1 MEATGMP
8 RNLSAWLDLVICLVA
23 MAALVAVI
31 YAYNPSLAG
40 MAGIL
45 WLALAVYAK
54 ERCHYRAKKLARYA
68 DTVLGSVGEMMVYAI
83 EKIPQGILMIN
94 EQGRIEWSNEAI
106 VDFIDEKPE
115 VDTDINHI
123 WPDFN
128 VEEIWGEEGEL
139 VFAVNE
145 RFFRIRHRLIK
156 ENLMALYIR
165 DVTRFEEL
173 KSEFKDSRAVF
184 LSIQIDNFDEVTQG
198 MTDTELATLLMN
210 VRQALDEW
218 VVRFKG
224 LIRRTRDDAYIVLL
238 TREALDKVIA
248 EKFDILDKI
257 RQIEGSHG
265 LPVTISAGGA
275 IAGEEDREDMAALG
289 LEAKAKLDLALGRG
303 GDQVAVMINGKT
315 QFFGGRAK
323 AVERHTRVKA
333 RVVALACREIMENAD
348 VIYVM
353 GHIREDFDSF
363 GAAMGVARMAR
374 HLKKEV
380 HVILSSQTD
389 AIDKA
394 IDMFKEK
401 EEYQDLFITA
411 DEVDNIIAL
420 SPVLFVVD
428 VHVPNIFAAHNILQ
442 KIPKVVV
449 IDHHRRSEQF
459 VKNPLLVYL
468 EPSASSASELVT
480 ELIMYFSEH
489 MKVGKLEATA
499 LYSGLV
505 VDTKNFGVQT
515 GVRTFEAAAYL
526 RRSGADPVTVR
537 EMFKQDYD
545 ATIALATITATA
557 KYYEGGLIVS
567 TAPKYLPNIQ
577 VLAAQAADL
586 LLTVENVNTSI
597 VLFPLKSTIGI
608 SARSAGDVNVQVIME
623 RFGGGGHQNAAGAQ
637 VESDDIEEVT
647 KAVVKYTMDTF
658 KSNDKKDE

>member
-1 MEATGMP
+1 MP
-8 RNLSAWLDLVICLVA
+8 KNLSAWLDLVICLVA

-31 YAYNPSLAG
+31 YSYNPSLAG

-54 ERCHYRAKKLARYA
+54 ERCRYRAKKLARYA
-68 DTVLGSVGEMMVYAI
+68 DTVLGSVGEMMAYAV

-94 EQGRIEWSNEAI
+94 EQGRIEWSNESI

-115 VDTDINHI
+115 TDTDVNLI
-123 WPDFN
+123 WPEFN

-173 KSEFKDSRAVF
+173 KSEFKNSRTVF

-218 VVRFKG
+218 VVRFNG

-238 TREALDKVIA
+238 TREALNKVIA

-394 IDMFKEK
+394 IDMFEEK
-401 EEYQDLFITA
+401 EEYHDLFITA

-420 SPVLFVVD
+420 CPVLFVVD
-428 VHVPNIFAAHNILQ
+428 VHVPGSFASNNILQ

-526 RRSGADPVTVR
+526 RRAGADPVTVR

-567 TAPKYLPNIQ
+567 AAPKYLPNIQ

-623 RFGGGGHQNAAGAQ
+623 HFGGGGHQNAAGAQ
-637 VESDDIEEVT
+637 VESDDIEEVA

>member
-1 MEATGMP
+1 MVP
-8 RNLSAWLDLVICLVA
+8 KNLSAWLDLVICLVV

-45 WLALAVYAK
+45 WLALAAFVK
-54 ERCHYRAKKLARYA
+54 ERCRYRSKKLSRYA
-68 DTVLGSVGEMMVYAI
+68 DTILGSVGEMMIYAV

-94 EQGRIEWSNEAI
+94 EHGRIEWTNDSI
-106 VDFIDEKPE
+106 VDFIDNKPE
-115 VDTDINHI
+115 PDTDIKNI
-123 WPDFN
+123 WPEFN
-128 VEEIWGEEGEL
+128 IEEIWGEEGEL
-139 VFAVNE
+139 VFPINGK
-145 RFFRIRHRLIK
+145 FYRIRHRLIK
-156 ENLMALYIR
+156 DNLMALYIR

-173 KSEFKDSRAVF
+173 KIEFKNSRAVC

-198 MTDTELATLLMN
+198 MTDTELAALSMN
-210 VRQALDEW
+210 VRQTLDEW
-218 VVRFKG
+218 VVRFNG
-224 LIRRTRDDAYIVLL
+224 LIRRTRDDAYLVFL

-380 HVILSSQTD
+380 HVILSPQTD

-394 IDMFKEK
+394 IDMFEER

-428 VHVPNIFAAHNILQ
+428 VHVPNIFAAPSVLQ
-442 KIPKVVV
+442 KVPKVVV

-480 ELIMYFSEH
+480 ELIIYFSEH
-489 MKVGKLEATA
+489 MKLGKLEATA

-505 VDTKNFGVQT
+505 VDTKSFGVQT

-526 RRSGADPVTVR
+526 RRAGADPVTVR

-545 ATIALATITATA
+545 ATIALSSITATA

-567 TAPKYLPNIQ
+567 VAPKYLPNIQ

-597 VLFPLKSTIGI
+597 VLFPTKTMIGI

-623 RFGGGGHQNAAGAQ
+623 HFGGGGHQNAAGAQ
-637 VESDDIEEVT
+637 IDSSDINEITKEVVE
-647 KAVVKYTMDTF
+647 YTMEVLN
-658 KSNDKKDE
+658 SNNKKAE

>member
-1 MEATGMP
+1 MP
-8 RNLSAWLDLVICLVA
+8 KNLSAWLDLVICLVA

-54 ERCHYRAKKLARYA
+54 ERCRYRAKKLARYA
-68 DTVLGSVGEMMVYAI
+68 DTVLGSVGEMMAYAV

-94 EQGRIEWSNEAI
+94 EQGRIEWSNESI

-115 VDTDINHI
+115 TDTDINLI

-173 KSEFKDSRAVF
+173 KSEFKNSRAVF

-218 VVRFKG
+218 VVRFNG

-526 RRSGADPVTVR
+526 RRAGADPVTVR

-567 TAPKYLPNIQ
+567 AAPKYLPNIQ

-623 RFGGGGHQNAAGAQ
+623 HFGGGGHQNAAGAQ

>member
-1 MEATGMP
+1 MP

>member
-1 MEATGMP
+1 MP

-40 MAGIL
+40 MAGVL

-275 IAGEEDREDMAALG
+275 IAGEEEREDMAALG

-428 VHVPNIFAAHNILQ
+428 VHVPSIFASNNILQ

-545 ATIALATITATA
+545 ATIALAAITATA

-567 TAPKYLPNIQ
+567 AAPKYLPNIQ

-623 RFGGGGHQNAAGAQ
+623 HFGGGGHQNAAGAQ

>member
-1 MEATGMP
+1 MP
-8 RNLSAWLDLVICLVA
+8 KNLSAWLDLVICLVV
-23 MAALVAVI
+23 MAVLVAVI

-40 MAGIL
+40 MAAIL
-45 WLALAVYAK
+45 WLSLAVFVR
-54 ERCHYRAKKLARYA
+54 ERCRYRAKKLSRYT
-68 DTVLGSVGEMMVYAI
+68 DTVLGSVGEMMAYAV
-83 EKIPQGILMIN
+83 EKIPQGVLIIN
-94 EQGRIEWSNEAI
+94 QDGRIEWSNEAI
-106 VDFIDEKPE
+106 VDFLKEKPE
-115 VDTDINHI
+115 NETDIKTI
-123 WPDFN
+123 WPNFDL
-128 VEEIWGEEGEL
+128 EEIWGQEGEL
-139 VFAVNE
+139 VFQAEE
-145 RFFRIRHRLIK
+145 RFFRIRHRQVK
-156 ENLMALYIR
+156 EDLMALYIR

-173 KSEFKDSRAVF
+173 KAMFKNSRAVA
-184 LSIQIDNFDEVTQG
+184 LSVQIDNFDEVTQG
-198 MTDTELATLLMN
+198 LTDAELTNLMMT
-210 VRQALDEW
+210 VRQTLDEW
-218 VVRFKG
+218 IMKYGG
-224 LIRRTRDDAYIVLL
+224 LIKRTRDDGYFVLL

-275 IAGEEDREDMAALG
+275 IAGEEEREDMATLG
-289 LEAKAKLDLALGRG
+289 EEAKAKLDLALGRG
-303 GDQVAVMINGKT
+303 GDQVAIMINGKT
-315 QFFGGRAK
+315 QFFGGRTK

-389 AIDKA
+389 AIDKSIA
-394 IDMFKEK
+394 NFREK
-401 EEYQDLFITA
+401 EEYRDLFISA

-428 VHVPNIFAAHNILQ
+428 AHVPNIFAAKSVLQ
-442 KIPKVVV
+442 KVPKVVV

-489 MKVGKLEATA
+489 MSLGKLEATA
-499 LYSGLV
+499 LFSGLV
-505 VDTKNFGVQT
+505 VDTKNFAVQT

-526 RRSGADPVTVR
+526 RRAGADPVSVR
-537 EMFKQDYD
+537 EMFKQDFD
-545 ATIALATITATA
+545 ATVSLAVITSNAT
-557 KYYEGGLIVS
+557 YYEGGLIVS
-567 TAPKYLPNIQ
+567 TAPEYQPNIQ

-597 VLFPLKSTIGI
+597 VIYPLKNAIGVC
-608 SARSAGDVNVQVIME
+608 ARSAGDINVQVIME
-623 RFGGGGHQNAAGAQ
+623 HFGGGGHQNVAGAQ
-637 VESDDIEEVT
+637 IEGKDMDEVT
-647 KAVVKYTMDTF
+647 KEVMEYT
-658 KSNDKKDE
+658 KEVLNSNKNGGK